1 MITYKN
7 ISLSAKTFYGV
18 RFRPGEIK
26 SVPGYINSLGMVRVF
41 EPAVP
46 TTPVLEQPAGKRGR
60 KKSTEP
66 AKAEVAET
74 NEIIINT
81 SEEETSDGN

>member
-26 SVPGYINSLGMVRVF
+26 AVPGYINSPSMVRIF
-41 EPAVP
+41 SSPKSETSTIEPTVSR
-46 TTPVLEQPAGKRGR
+46 RGR

-66 AKAEVAET
+66 VKDEVAET